1 LQNENSKKRNTVYI
15 STKESTSFDTEVLF
29 PFEGMEDTDTATQ
42 QLLSSSEDTDGSDTD
57 GMTY

>member
-1 LQNENSKKRNTVYI
+1 VYI